1 VIFQFESLNKFETMD
16 GHGIYVWTAVIVSVL
31 FLAVL
36 VINPLLRQKDV
47 KVEIAKD
54 QLREKQRQV
63 SNREKT

>member
-1 VIFQFESLNKFETMD
+1 MD